1 MWPAAGVRPM
11 ALARGERRGRPRDI
25 AAPRAVRAVAGLLLA
40 AVAAGCSGLP
50 AAVGGTAADRVEL
63 TVFAAASLRDAF
75 GAVKS
80 SYEAS
85 HPGVAVTFS
94 FDGSG
99 TLRTQLEQGARADVF
114 ASADEV
120 NPRMLVDA
128 GLVAG
133 RPVAFA
139 GNRLALVVP
148 AGNPAGIASPFDL
161 ARPGVRLVA
170 AGATVPITEYAA
182 QMVGILAGL
191 PGAPRD
197 FAAAVEA
204 NVVSR
209 EDNVRAVLA
218 KVELGEGDA
227 AIVYATDATAAG
239 DAVELIP
246 LPDEAEVPVTYAAVV
261 LRDAP
266 HPQAAARFLAWLA
279 GAQGQAVL
287 ARFGFTAPAPR

>member
-1 MWPAAGVRPM
+1 MG
-11 ALARGERRGRPRDI
+11 RRGTRVGRGTTV
-25 AAPRAVRAVAGLLLA
+25 RHKAVGAVAGLLFTAIL
-40 AVAAGCSGLP
+40 AGCGGLP
-50 AAVGGTAADRVEL
+50 AATGGTAADRVEL

-75 GAVKS
+75 GAARE

-85 HPGVAVTFS
+85 HPGVTVTFS

-99 TLRTQLEQGARADVF
+99 TLRTQLEQGARADLF

-120 NPRMLVDA
+120 NPGKLVDA
-128 GLVAG
+128 GLAAG
-133 RPVAFA
+133 KPVPFA
-139 GNRLALVVP
+139 SNRLALVVP
-148 AGNPAGIASPFDL
+148 AGNPAGLTSPFDL
-161 ARPGVRLVA
+161 ARPGVRLVG

-182 QMVGILAGL
+182 QMVGTLAGL

-246 LPDEAEVPVTYAAVV
+246 LPDEVNVPVIYAAVV

-266 HPQAAARFLAWLA
+266 HQQPAARFLAWLA
-279 GAQGQAVL
+279 GAEGQAVL

>member
-1 MWPAAGVRPM
+1 MEVR
-11 ALARGERRGRPRDI
+11 
-25 AAPRAVRAVAGLLLA
+25 RAVAVLLFT
-40 AVAAGCSGLP
+40 AVLAGCSGLP
-50 AAVGGTAADRVEL
+50 ASHGATAADRVEL

-99 TLRTQLEQGARADVF
+99 TLRTQLEQGASADVF

-128 GLVAG
+128 GLADG
-133 RPVAFA
+133 RPVPFA

-148 AGNPAGIASPFDL
+148 AGNPAGITSPFDL
-161 ARPGVRLVA
+161 ARPGVRLVG
-170 AGATVPITEYAA
+170 AGPTVPITEYAA
-182 QMVGILAGL
+182 QVVAILAGL
-191 PGAPRD
+191 PGASRD

-204 NVVSR
+204 NAVSR

-246 LPDEAEVPVTYAAVV
+246 LPDEAIVPVTYAAVV

-266 HPQAAARFLAWLA
+266 HREAAARFLAWLA
-279 GAQGQAVL
+279 GAEGQAVL
-287 ARFGFTAPAPR
+287 ARFGFTAHGPR

>member
-1 MWPAAGVRPM
+1 MPACCS
-11 ALARGERRGRPRDI
+11 PRFSRD
-25 AAPRAVRAVAGLLLA
+25 
-40 AVAAGCSGLP
+40 AAGCRP
-50 AAVGGTAADRVEL
+50 RTAAAASDRVEL

-85 HPGVAVTFS
+85 HPEVAVTFS

-99 TLRTQLEQGARADVF
+99 TLRTQLEQGARADLF

-120 NPRMLVDA
+120 NPGKLVDA
-128 GLVAG
+128 GLAAG
-133 RPVAFA
+133 EPVPFA

-148 AGNPAGIASPFDL
+148 AGNPAGIISPFDL
-161 ARPGVRLVA
+161 ARPGVRLVG

-182 QMVGILAGL
+182 QMVGTLAGL

-246 LPDEAEVPVTYAAVV
+246 LPDEVNVPVTYAAVV

-266 HPQAAARFLAWLA
+266 HQQAAARFLAWLA
-279 GAQGQAVL
+279 GAEGQAVL

>member
-1 MWPAAGVRPM
+1 MRHT
-11 ALARGERRGRPRDI
+11 
-25 AAPRAVRAVAGLLLA
+25 AVRAVAGLLLA
-40 AVAAGCSGLP
+40 AVAAGCSGMP
-50 AAVGGTAADRVEL
+50 ATSGGAATDVGAASGRVEL
-63 TVFAAASLRDAF
+63 VVFAAASLRDAL

-99 TLRTQLEQGARADVF
+99 TLRTQLEQGARADLF

-128 GLVAG
+128 GLVDG
-133 RPVAFA
+133 CPVPFA

-148 AGNPAGIASPFDL
+148 AGNPAGITSPFDL
-161 ARPGVRLVA
+161 ARPGVRLVG
-170 AGATVPITEYAA
+170 AGATVPITKYAA
-182 QMVGILAGL
+182 QMVGTLAGL

-204 NVVSR
+204 NAVSR

-218 KVELGEGDA
+218 KIELGEGDA

-239 DAVELIP
+239 DAVDLIP
-246 LPDEAEVPVTYAAVV
+246 LPEEATVPVTYAAVV

-279 GAQGQAVL
+279 GAEGQAVL

>member
-1 MWPAAGVRPM
+1 M
-11 ALARGERRGRPRDI
+11 ARRG
-25 AAPRAVRAVAGLLLA
+25 APVDPGTSLRHKAVGAVAGLLLA

-50 AAVGGTAADRVEL
+50 AADGRAASERVEL

-75 GAVKS
+75 GAVKE
-80 SYEAS
+80 SYEAA
-85 HPGVAVTFS
+85 HPGAAVTFS

-99 TLRTQLEQGARADVF
+99 TLRTQLEQGARADLF

-128 GLVAG
+128 GLVDG
-133 RPVAFA
+133 RPVPFA

-148 AGNPAGIASPFDL
+148 AGNPAGITSPFDL
-161 ARPGVRLVA
+161 ARPGVRLVG

-182 QMVGILAGL
+182 QMVAILAGL
-191 PGAPRD
+191 PGASRD
-197 FAAAVEA
+197 FAASVEA

-246 LPDEAEVPVTYAAVV
+246 LPADANVPVTYAAVV

-266 HPQAAARFLAWLA
+266 HREAAARFLAWLA
-279 GAQGQAVL
+279 GAEGQAVL
-287 ARFGFTAPAPR
+287 ARFGFTAPAP